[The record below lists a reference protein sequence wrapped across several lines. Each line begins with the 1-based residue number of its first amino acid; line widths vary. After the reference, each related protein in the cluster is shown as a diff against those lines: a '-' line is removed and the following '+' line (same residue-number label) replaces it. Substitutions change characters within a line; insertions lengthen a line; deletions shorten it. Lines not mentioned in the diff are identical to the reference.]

1 MAKNPLEQL
10 HVLVVEDVANMQVLI
25 KMILHGL
32 GVGKISLASDGAE
45 GVQVLQTQHIDIVFC
60 DIKMEVLDGL
70 EMVKMIRTAMD
81 SPNPYVPIIMVT
93 GCTKLADV
101 VAARNAGATEFLA
114 KPISAAAIYSRI
126 AHVINHPRP
135 FVRLKDYCGPDR
147 RREVSEMYIADDR
160 RTGPEAIT
168 ENISLPG
175 GGANPAGSAEFH
187 DKNKVSERVAGRR

>member
-1 MAKNPLEQL
+1 MAKNPLEKL

-147 RREVSEMYIADDR
+147 RRKISEMYIADER
-160 RTGPEAIT
+160 RAGPDAIT
-168 ENISLPG
+168 ENGSVPG
-175 GGANPAGSAEFH
+175 GGADPAHSAELH
-187 DKNKVSERVAGRR
+187 DKNRVPERDGARR